1 LAKFY
6 FLMAKIVRFHR
17 TGGPDVL
24 QLDEVPTPKPQAG
37 EALLKV
43 EAIGLNRA
51 EVMFRQG
58 EYLQQPELPS
68 SLGYEAAGIV
78 EAVGPDVQGLQVG
91 DRVSSIPS
99 FSMGKYFT
107 YGEVA
112 LLPAFA
118 LAKYPPDL
126 TPAEGAS
133 IWMQYLTAYGLIEF
147 GPMQAGN
154 YVLITAAA
162 SSVGLAAI
170 QMANAVGAIPIATTR
185 NTTKEP
191 ALQDAG
197 AAFVVNT
204 KSDKWP
210 KRVRE
215 ITSGKGV
222 DLAFDAIVGPELERV
237 AETVRTEGTIF
248 VYGRLSSEPTPFPLF
263 AAMSRNLLIR
273 AYTLFSIVTN
283 PERLQRGQQWI
294 YDQLAAKK
302 IHPIIARTFSLA
314 DIVDAHRFMESNEQI
329 GKIVVTV

>member
-1 LAKFY
+1 
-6 FLMAKIVRFHR
+6 MPKIVRFHR

-24 QLDEVPTPKPQAG
+24 QLDEMPTPKPQAG
-37 EALLKV
+37 EVVLKV

-51 EVMFRQG
+51 EVMFREGQ
-58 EYLQQPELPS
+58 YLDQPQLPS
-68 SLGYEAAGIV
+68 TLGYEAAGVV
-78 EAVGPDVQGLQVG
+78 EAVGPDVQGLQAG
-91 DRVSSIPS
+91 DQVSSIPS
-99 FSMGKYFT
+99 FHMGKYFS

-118 LAKYPPDL
+118 MATYPPDL

-147 GPMQAGN
+147 GPMQAGS

-170 QMANAVGAIPIATTR
+170 QMANAVGAVPIATTR
-185 NTTKEP
+185 NPNKEA

-204 KSDKWP
+204 KNDKWP
-210 KRVRE
+210 ERVRE

-222 DLAFDAIVGPELERV
+222 DLAFDPVVGPELERV

-248 VYGRLSSEPTPFPLF
+248 VYGRLSPEPTPFPLF
-263 AAMSRNLLIR
+263 AAMRNNLVIR

-283 PERLQRGQQWI
+283 PDRLRRGKQWI
-294 YDQLAAKK
+294 YDQLATKK
-302 IHPIIARTFSLA
+302 IHPIIARTFPLSE
-314 DIVDAHRFMESNEQI
+314 IVDAHRFMESNEQI

>member
-1 LAKFY
+1 
-6 FLMAKIVRFHR
+6 MPKIVRFHR

-37 EALLKV
+37 EVVLKV

-68 SLGYEAAGIV
+68 PLGYEAAGVI
-78 EAVGPDVQGLQVG
+78 EAIGRNVQGLQVG

-99 FSMGKYFT
+99 FSMGKYFS

-118 LAKYPPDL
+118 LAEYPPDL

-147 GPMQAGN
+147 GPMQAGS

-170 QMANAVGAIPIATTR
+170 QMANAVGAVPIATTR
-185 NTTKEP
+185 NTTKEG
-191 ALQDAG
+191 ALKEAG

-204 KSDKWP
+204 KNGKWP
-210 KRVRE
+210 EQVRE

-222 DLAFDAIVGPELERV
+222 DLAFDPVVGPELERV
-237 AETVRTEGTIF
+237 AETVRPEGTIF
-248 VYGRLSSEPTPFPLF
+248 VYGRLSPEPTPFPVF
-263 AAMSRNLLIR
+263 AALRSNLLIR
-273 AYTLFSIVTN
+273 GYTLFSIVTN
-283 PERLQRGQQWI
+283 PDRLQRGKQWI
-294 YDQLAAKK
+294 YDQLATKK
-302 IHPIIARTFSLA
+302 IRPIIAKTFPLA
-314 DIVDAHRFMESNEQI
+314 EIVDAHRFMESNEQI